1 MYTNFIIDPSSI
13 YVDDVDPLCSSAH
26 SPEKKRYSWLKKR
39 PNQMLQEFFISYW
52 NNLLWSISL
61 EHFIEPHNTISEDF

>member
-26 SPEKKRYSWLKKR
+26 SPEKKKIFMIEEKTQPNASKK
-39 PNQMLQEFFISYW
+39 FHI
-52 NNLLWSISL
+52 LL
-61 EHFIEPHNTISEDF
+61 E

>member
-26 SPEKKRYSWLKKR
+26 SPEK
-39 PNQMLQEFFISYW
+39 
-52 NNLLWSISL
+52 
-61 EHFIEPHNTISEDF
+61 